1 MAEEIRSAFIDEVM
15 AIERVDNW
23 TRHIL
28 TQKAQSVVV
37 LSFFPARYTANVLVN
52 MMSTKINKAVEWK
65 NKSMDYFLQVSAF
78 MAPSWTAPMHHPLV
92 DRRRGMSIFDTDC
105 HFNPEKNVVVLPLA
119 FYNLSVPTSQK
130 ERMFHIP
137 RIGPRLTDCLFRATF
152 ATNFFMPNDYYW
164 TNYASSNFDETA
176 KCFGGHY
183 KKNQNASM
191 FTRVEES
198 SGIVVAFEAF
208 EDRLFS
214 KQYLQMD
221 YILDGLPDVTA
232 DQLFFIY
239 YALSHCEMSAQGS
252 TASMMNAEE
261 RVNVPLMNSFEFSAA
276 FKCANDSKMNPSNKC
291 SFWD

>member
-1 MAEEIRSAFIDEVM
+1 MEY
-15 AIERVDNW
+15 
-23 TRHIL
+23 
-28 TQKAQSVVV
+28 
-37 LSFFPARYTANVLVN
+37 FFKL
-52 MMSTKINKAVEWK
+52 
-65 NKSMDYFLQVSAF
+65 SAF
-78 MAPSWTAPMHHPLV
+78 MANSWAAPMHHPLV

-105 HFNPEKNVVVLPLA
+105 HFNPEKNVIVLPLA
-119 FYNLSVPTSQK
+119 FYNLSVPTTQK

-137 RIGPRLTDCLFRATF
+137 RIGPRLTNCLFRATF

-164 TNYASSNFDETA
+164 TNYASSNFDATA

-183 KKNQNASM
+183 KKDQNSRM
-191 FTRVEES
+191 FTTVEEN

-208 EDRLFS
+208 QNRLFS

-221 YILDGLPDVTA
+221 YILEGLPDVTA

-239 YALSHCEMSAQGS
+239 YALSHCEISGHGS

-276 FKCANDSKMNPSNKC
+276 FKCPNNHKMNPSNKC